1 MKHGVYSPFFP
12 LQNEVCFI
20 ILSYL
25 VPVLFAFYVQ
35 RVLKLKNNSGSKR
48 LMLGLYVGLK
58 KYNEYLEM
66 VKASRVASISVTVD
80 FKHIS
85 QDSGSRFLFF

>member
-1 MKHGVYSPFFP
+1 
-12 LQNEVCFI
+12 
-20 ILSYL
+20 
-25 VPVLFAFYVQ
+25 
-35 RVLKLKNNSGSKR
+35 
-48 LMLGLYVGLK
+48 MLGLYVGLK

-85 QDSGSRFLFF
+85 QGSGSRFLFFNFQLSAVHLSIYMLL